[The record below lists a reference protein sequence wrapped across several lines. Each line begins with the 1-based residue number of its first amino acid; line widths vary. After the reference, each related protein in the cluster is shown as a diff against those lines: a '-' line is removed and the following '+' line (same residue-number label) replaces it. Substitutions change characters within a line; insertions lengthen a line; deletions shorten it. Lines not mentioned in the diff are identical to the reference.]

1 MNYSNSFLPINE
13 RKNQNGFY
21 ELFEFVNNKISSPS
35 LNYNG
40 AVKKLID
47 AESEL
52 SCHMQ
57 LIDMASLLSV
67 SDLKGNIIFANDKFC
82 EVSKYSLDELV
93 GQPNSVVRH
102 PDTPSSLFQEM
113 WKKIESGRIWQ
124 GEIKNLAKDGSAY
137 WVLATIAPVIGKN
150 RKPIK
155 YISMHVDITKQKMV
169 EEELKETKGKINN
182 ELHESVNYGKYVH
195 NSFLTPEEEI
205 EFAFPESLLIYKAQ
219 NIISGDFYR
228 IQRNGSKAT
237 VVLGDSTGHG
247 ISASYISIIILKILT
262 RILRMG
268 SNNPSKILEVM
279 HREMQRTIHSTH
291 KHPIIESAD
300 MMVCCIDFD
309 TLLMDYASAK
319 MRGVIIRDGEIIEL
333 NKDKFS
339 VGESSDRVFGL
350 ANHEIQLFKGDQIY
364 MFSDGLSDQFG
375 GLDNKKF
382 TSKRLMNLLVKHNA
396 KPMLFQKESII
407 DEITHWQGDNEQTD
421 DITLLGLKIE

>member
-1 MNYSNSFLPINE
+1 MNYSNSFPTINE
-13 RKNQNGFY
+13 HKNHNGFY
-21 ELFEFVNNKISSPS
+21 DLFEFVNNKINFPS

-40 AVKKLID
+40 AVKKLVE

-52 SCHMQ
+52 SSHMQ
-57 LIDMASLLSV
+57 LMDKASLLSV

-82 EVSKYSLDELV
+82 EVSKYSRDELI
-93 GQPNSVVRH
+93 GQPHSLVRH
-102 PDTPSSLFQEM
+102 PDTPSSVFQEM
-113 WKKIESGRIWQ
+113 WKMIGSGKIWQ

-137 WVLATIAPVIGKN
+137 WVLATIAPIIGKN
-150 RKPIK
+150 RKPVK
-155 YISMHVDITKQKMV
+155 YISMRVDITKQKMI
-169 EEELKETKGKINN
+169 EEELKEAKRKINN

-205 EFAFPESLLIYKAQ
+205 EFAFPEFFLIYNAQ

-268 SNNPSKILEVM
+268 SNDPSKILEVM
-279 HREMQRTIHSTH
+279 HREMKRTIHSTH

-319 MRGVIIRDGEIIEL
+319 MRGVIIRDGEVIEL

-339 VGESSDRVFGL
+339 VGESSDRVFDL
-350 ANHEIQLFKGDQIY
+350 TNHEIQLFKGDSIY
-364 MFSDGLSDQFG
+364 LFSDGMPDQFG
-375 GLDNKKF
+375 GQNNKKF
-382 TSKRLMNLLVKHNA
+382 TYKRLMNLLVEQNTKS
-396 KPMLFQKESII
+396 MLFQKENII
-407 DEITHWQGDNEQTD
+407 SKLTQWQGENEQTD
-421 DITLLGLKIE
+421 DITILGFKIE